1 MGATESKREPKGPG
15 TSRVPEMFTDD
26 IEVLDFKSKLRIVRV
41 YWVRKELKETVSK
54 RHCKNS
60 LRLYFQKTP
69 LVICHGWGGG
79 AGYFF
84 KLNNFVARDRG
95 YKTHLKIFK

>member
-26 IEVLDFKSKLRIVRV
+26 IEVLDVKSKLGIVRV

-54 RHCKNS
+54 RPWS
-60 LRLYFQKTP
+60 TP
-69 LVICHGWGGG
+69 QFHTDPLSSTHQ
-79 AGYFF
+79 FHTRTTPF
-84 KLNNFVARDRG
+84 STQNVA
-95 YKTHLKIFK
+95 LLF